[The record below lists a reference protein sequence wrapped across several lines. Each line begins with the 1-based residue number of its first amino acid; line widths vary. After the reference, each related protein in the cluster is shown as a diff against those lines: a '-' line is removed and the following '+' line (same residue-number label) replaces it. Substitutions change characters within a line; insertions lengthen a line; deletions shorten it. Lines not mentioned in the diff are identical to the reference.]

1 MKQSNLSNN
10 ETYKE
15 GYTFKKTLIN
25 KNRRKHLINNAKIN
39 KKNEKNTLDYIT
51 KEVMKYIIKSN
62 KNIINLKDIT
72 NSTKM
77 TKRRLYDVTNV
88 LEGKIY
94 FYIFF

>member
-10 ETYKE
+10 EIYKE

-72 NSTKM
+72 NSIKM

-94 FYIFF
+94 F